1 MELCE
6 INNLFQYGVDNNYIW
21 ITVCL
26 ILIVDIL
33 QEEAKE
39 KINIKK
45 KKYDDHTE
53 KLELSG
59 KSSDKNTKMKRE
71 EMEIKPMGKFTLYI
85 KYRERRKHFW

>member
-26 ILIVDIL
+26 ILIVNIQ

-45 KKYDDHTE
+45 KKYDDPTK
-53 KLELSG
+53 KLELSMKYTNKSTLNEGRYKKEMKG
-59 KSSDKNTKMKRE
+59 K
-71 EMEIKPMGKFTLYI
+71 GKLT
-85 KYRERRKHFW
+85 